1 MTTNVPQDVESLI
14 LGADDLIS
22 RREAIT
28 SIDEYAKRWN
38 GEIVDPVTIRRI
50 LKELRAQ
57 RQQGAEPVPI
67 YQYTENELGGGFV
80 QWNDC
85 KESTM
90 KAMAEKGISTRIVYT
105 TPPQANALVAA
116 AYRKAAD
123 EIESLRTQ
131 LADATR
137 KLEEARKDA
146 ERWQMVETLMILGNV
161 SLVQDEEGGYSIDVE
176 PVDNLLLPTW
186 KGNTPAEAIDQAIEQ
201 GKGGDDE
208 TV

>member
-105 TPPQANALVAA
+105 TPPQANAIVAA
-116 AYRKAAD
+116 FGRKAAEIVEAAVDGAYRHNEAFGMYVEDLARDIKNAIPADAEAVLRRLLKRAATEALCKVPDISFESTDVD
-123 EIESLRTQ
+123 EIVNSL
-131 LADATR
+131 
-137 KLEEARKDA
+137 
-146 ERWQMVETLMILGNV
+146 LG
-161 SLVQDEEGGYSIDVE
+161 EG
-176 PVDNLLLPTW
+176 
-186 KGNTPAEAIDQAIEQ
+186 K
-201 GKGGDDE
+201 
-208 TV
+208 